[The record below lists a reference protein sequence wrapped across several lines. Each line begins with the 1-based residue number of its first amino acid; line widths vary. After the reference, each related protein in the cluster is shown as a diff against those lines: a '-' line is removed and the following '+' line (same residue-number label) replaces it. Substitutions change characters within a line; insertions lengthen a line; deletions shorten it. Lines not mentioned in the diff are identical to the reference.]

1 MKSKKLLVKEEKAEY
16 TIVKRVSKEE
26 ERNGEM

>member
-1 MKSKKLLVKEEKAEY
+1 MKSKKLLVKEEKPEY